1 AGRTRRAVLAD
12 WLATPENRYFAANI
26 VNRVW
31 QDLCGTGLVSTIDD
45 LDTLEADERKLI
57 LDDLSAKFAANG
69 FDVRWLMEGI
79 CLSKAYQRVS
89 VASSAPGSAQRP
101 VRTLSPDQVF
111 ASLDQS
117 LGLRKGRTLS
127 PRYTPEGM
135 NLRARLEEGRGV
147 TPTDF

>member
-1 AGRTRRAVLAD
+1 FWGIAAFFAGTGAAPGRVTDSSATRITPMDGKAEYVAKFLEGPVPQIPAGRTPRAVLAD
-12 WLATPENRYFAANI
+12 WLATSENRYFAANI

-79 CLSKAYQRVS
+79 CLSK
-89 VASSAPGSAQRP
+89 
-101 VRTLSPDQVF
+101 
-111 ASLDQS
+111 
-117 LGLRKGRTLS
+117 
-127 PRYTPEGM
+127 
-135 NLRARLEEGRGV
+135 
-147 TPTDF
+147 